1 MIRIVIADDQRMFL
15 GALSTLLELEEDM
28 QVVGKAKNGE
38 EALVLV
44 KQFAPDVCI
53 MDMEMPL
60 KSGLDVAEDL
70 KNESCKLIIL
80 TTFARPGYFERAR
93 DAGVSGYL
101 LKDRPSEELVNSIRF
116 IFEGQRIYAQE
127 LVDMVIETN
136 ESPLFKRE
144 EVLNLSS

>member
-1 MIRIVIADDQRMFL
+1 VIRIVIADDQRMFL

>member
-116 IFEGQRIYAQE
+116 ILEGQRFYAQE